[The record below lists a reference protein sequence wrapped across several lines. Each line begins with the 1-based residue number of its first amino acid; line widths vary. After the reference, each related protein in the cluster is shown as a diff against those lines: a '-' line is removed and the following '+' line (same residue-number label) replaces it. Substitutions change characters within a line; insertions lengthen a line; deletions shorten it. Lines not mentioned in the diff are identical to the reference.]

1 MDRIN
6 VKGLHLY
13 TDFKNHERSKLF
25 QNLLSYIY
33 NAIMILKGYI
43 FLVFNLCKCYYF
55 MTIFIYVVFK
65 VFPPLISIFQYISSL
80 LCTFYRDIYDNFIY
94 FSSIYRFFNF
104 EILSETSLKNHYLLS
119 SSHLFGCYRDI
130 YYFVYY
136 KNGLHLYTVFKN
148 HEIYKL
154 FQNLLSYIYNAMI
167 ILKEY
172 FFLVFNLCKCYY
184 FMIIFIYEVFKVFL
198 LLISIFQYI
207 SSLLCTFYRD
217 IYNNFI
223 HFSSFYKFFNF
234 EILSETLLKNH
245 YFFSSSHLFEC
256 DFSYGNI
263 VNYIIFF
270 SDKYVTLILQF
281 KLIFFNLVCNSII
294 TLFAFDYG

>member
-104 EILSETSLKNHYLLS
+104 VILSETFLKNHYFLS
-119 SSHLFGCYRDI
+119 FSHLFGCYRDI
-130 YYFVYY
+130 YYFIYY
-136 KNGLHLYTVFKN
+136 KSSH
-148 HEIYKL
+148 KL
-154 FQNLLSYIYNAMI
+154 QINVIMADI
-167 ILKEY
+167 IL
-172 FFLVFNLCKCYY
+172 
-184 FMIIFIYEVFKVFL
+184 
-198 LLISIFQYI
+198 
-207 SSLLCTFYRD
+207 FY
-217 IYNNFI
+217 N
-223 HFSSFYKFFNF
+223 
-234 EILSETLLKNH
+234 
-245 YFFSSSHLFEC
+245 
-256 DFSYGNI
+256 FSYGNI
-263 VNYIIFF
+263 DNYIIFY
-270 SDKYVTLILQF
+270 SDKYVTIL
-281 KLIFFNLVCNSII
+281 
-294 TLFAFDYG
+294 